1 MIYQGA
7 TERCLPKYKFPKEF
21 SVTYT
26 KNQWSNLEKCV
37 DLFKKIMLPYLRAK
51 KIELGYPQE
60 QISLIIMDTF
70 KGQDN
75 EMTKFFCFENNCELV
90 IVSHNL
96 TNKFPPRDLT
106 INQKVEKFLSNKFN
120 KWYEERV
127 SRQLTHQKSLKDVKV
142 SLKLSNLKP
151 QHAKWMVEMYEYL
164 KGTLMQI

>member
-1 MIYQGA
+1 
-7 TERCLPKYKFPKEF
+7 
-21 SVTYT
+21 
-26 KNQWSNLEKCV
+26 
-37 DLFKKIMLPYLRAK
+37 MLPYLRAK

-75 EMTKFFCFENNCELV
+75 EMIKFFCFENNCELV

-127 SRQLTHQKSLKDVKV
+127 SRQLTHQ
-142 SLKLSNLKP
+142 N
-151 QHAKWMVEMYEYL
+151 H
-164 KGTLMQI
+164 